1 MTRKPGW
8 LKKRLAVMLAFL
20 LALAGIVSSFAET
33 LPDPVPAD
41 EPAAGTEQAAALP
54 AASLPAEEGD
64 TEPEAAPETDELPSD
79 VPADAP
85 QDTEEAGADV
95 DALNQ
100 DAPEA
105 AESALTDTESPEKPA
120 TGDEGEAGE
129 GPSEAPAP
137 QVPCEPDTAGTPET
151 DVPDQPEAAVPAD
164 ETAGLATEAGEEE
177 ASDPQ
182 SDAEEADE
190 VQAALEDEAVMEP
203 EEPAEDTQEG
213 PADDPAAALDTPEEE
228 AMAAPEATPGG
239 AEKGLIDGPAAL
251 GDEPEET
258 EAPAP
263 APEEAQDDPAAETE
277 EGTLAPEEGQVV
289 CVFDDRTAEVLP
301 APEGDGSIPDD
312 LLYEYIEQ
320 LMRASQTAGLVANRV
335 TVDDGRLDEACLA
348 LYRQLKPKIEEIA
361 AGEQSSTE
369 MSVAYN
375 DLGLQTRFTAS
386 ELGIKV
392 RTMDDLRRGYQMIGE
407 QLDVDYS
414 LVQLALLANCPYE
427 LYWYDKTAGAKTT
440 ATPQVTCRYQSGDYV
455 YEVTSPYSV
464 RMSVS
469 EDYRADTYQVDPSV
483 GQSVQSSVRTAQ
495 EIVGR
500 YSDLND
506 LEKLGAYRDEIC
518 GRVSYNGAAAREG
531 GPYGDPWQLIYVF
544 DGNDDTNVVCEGYAK
559 AFQYLCDMTAF
570 DGDVNC
576 TSVTGTIN
584 TGAAPGAHMWNIVTM
599 SDGLNYLVDVTNSDA
614 GTLGADGSLFLNG
627 YTDDDQGYTF
637 TNQDDRSIRYQYD
650 DSTRTLYTAPELV
663 LAGERYRA
671 AGHLDLYPR
680 HTMTEHPR
688 VEATCTEAGH
698 ILYWTCDQDGSLY
711 ADARGAVS
719 LTEADLPLA
728 PTGHDY
734 GAWVETLAPGCETP
748 GVETRV
754 CAHDATHTETRPV
767 SALGH
772 AYGEWTVTTAPGCE
786 TPGVETRV
794 CAHDAAH
801 TETQPVAALG
811 HAYGDWTVTTAP
823 GCETPGVET
832 RVCAHDATHT
842 ETQPVAALGHAARYV
857 PGQAATYLEEGWIG
871 HWVCDRCGRRFADAE
886 LRTELTAEDIRLPM
900 TERHIAPMDPEPIL
914 LAAGREEALAGWR
927 IADAA
932 AFLEPAELEALEAL
946 PLGQQLAVWLRLLDA
961 DAALDGTEQET
972 ALLDRVAARLKR
984 LAPEERQ
991 AWQDRLSICCPL
1003 TDQPTLPAVP
1013 AYEVAMTDRTERRS
1027 LLLAAEHG
1035 QLLMDWLP

>member
-8 LKKRLAVMLAFL
+8 LKKRFAVMLAFW
-20 LALAGIVSSFAET
+20 LALTGIVSSFAET
-33 LPDPVPAD
+33 LPDPAPAD
-41 EPAAGTEQAAALP
+41 EPAAGTEQAEMLAP
-54 AASLPAEEGD
+54 LPAEEGD
-64 TEPEAAPETDELPSD
+64 SGPEAAPETDAPPSD
-79 VPADAP
+79 APADA
-85 QDTEEAGADV
+85 QQGTEEDGKETAGTAEPDADAGGQEV
-95 DALNQ
+95 PEPEETALTAAEVPEETADEAEDAIPATP
-100 DAPEA
+100 APEA
-105 AESALTDTESPEKPA
+105 SVVSDAAGAPEMDRPETPEEEMPA
-120 TGDEGEAGE
+120 
-129 GPSEAPAP
+129 EAPA
-137 QVPCEPDTAGTPET
+137 EPAM
-151 DVPDQPEAAVPAD
+151 
-164 ETAGLATEAGEEE
+164 EAGEEDPSLPEETATELTE
-177 ASDPQ
+177 AQDEPEVESTAEAGEEDPSLPEETATALTEAQ
-182 SDAEEADE
+182 DDPEMGSTAEPAMEEA
-190 VQAALEDEAVMEP
+190 V
-203 EEPAEDTQEG
+203 EEPAG
-213 PADDPAAALDTPEEE
+213 G
-228 AMAAPEATPGG
+228 PEA
-239 AEKGLIDGPAAL
+239 ASA
-251 GDEPEET
+251 
-258 EAPAP
+258 APAP

-301 APEGDGSIPDD
+301 APEGDDSIPDD
-312 LLYEYIEQ
+312 LLYAYIEQ
-320 LMRASQTAGLVANRV
+320 MMRASQTAGMVANRV

-348 LYRQLKPKIEEIA
+348 LYRQLKPKIGEIA
-361 AGEQSSTE
+361 AGQQSSTE
-369 MSVAYN
+369 MSVTYD

-392 RTMDDLRRGYQMIGE
+392 RTMDDIRRGYQMIGE

-469 EDYRADTYQVDPSV
+469 EDYRADTYQVDTSV
-483 GQSVQSSVRTAQ
+483 GQTVQSSVRTAQ

-576 TSVTGTIN
+576 SSVTGTIN

-599 SDGLNYLVDVTNSDA
+599 SDGRNYLVDVTNSDA

-637 TNQDDRSIRYQYD
+637 TNLDDRSIRYQYD
-650 DSTRTLYTAPELV
+650 DSTRTLYTPPELV

-698 ILYWTCDQDGSLY
+698 ILYWTCDQDGGLY

-801 TETQPVAALG
+801 TETRPVAALG
-811 HAYGDWTVTTAP
+811 HAYGEWTVTTAP

-832 RVCAHDATHT
+832 RVCAHDAAHT

-857 PGQAATYLEEGWIG
+857 PGQAATYAEEGWIG

-900 TERHIAPMDPEPIL
+900 TERHITPMDPEPIL

-961 DAALDGTEQET
+961 DAALEATEQET
-972 ALLDRVAARLKR
+972 ALLDRVAVRLKR

-1013 AYEVAMTDRTERRS
+1013 AYEVAMTDGTERRS
-1027 LLLAAEHG
+1027 LLLAAEQG
-1035 QLLMDWLP
+1035 RLLMDWLP